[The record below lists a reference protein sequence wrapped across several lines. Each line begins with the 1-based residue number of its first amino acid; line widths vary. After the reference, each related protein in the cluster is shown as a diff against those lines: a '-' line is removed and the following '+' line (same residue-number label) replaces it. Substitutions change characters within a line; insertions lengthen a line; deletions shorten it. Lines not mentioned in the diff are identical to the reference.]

1 MEGYIL
7 KINFKK
13 FKGYS
18 MIPKVFETTRH
29 ENFETKIRRIL
40 VNFFPCYRRG
50 GGRIIFFS
58 SDMQEIHVK
67 VSLNWHTRNYV
78 GSVFGGALYSSI
90 DPIYMLQLLW
100 ILGKDY
106 VVWDKSS
113 SMKFIRPVKTTVYA
127 RFELSNELINVIK
140 TEVANNGRYLINLPV
155 TLQDKDGTV
164 YFTASKELY
173 IASKEYHKERQ
184 KQKNIT

>member
-1 MEGYIL
+1 MKT
-7 KINFKK
+7 KI
-13 FKGYS
+13 
-18 MIPKVFETTRH
+18 FETSRH
-29 ENFETKIRRIL
+29 ENLIGKFRRIA

-58 SDMQEIHVK
+58 SDIQEIHVK
-67 VSLNWHTRNYV
+67 VSLNWQTRNYV
-78 GSVFGGALYSSI
+78 GSVFGGTLYSAI

-100 ILGKDY
+100 ILGKGY
-106 VVWDKSS
+106 IVWDKSS

-127 RFELSNELINVIK
+127 KFELSTELIDTIK

-155 TLQDKDGTV
+155 ILQDKHGTI

-173 IASKEYHKERQ
+173 IASKTYHKERQ
-184 KQKNIT
+184 EQKAKINTTF